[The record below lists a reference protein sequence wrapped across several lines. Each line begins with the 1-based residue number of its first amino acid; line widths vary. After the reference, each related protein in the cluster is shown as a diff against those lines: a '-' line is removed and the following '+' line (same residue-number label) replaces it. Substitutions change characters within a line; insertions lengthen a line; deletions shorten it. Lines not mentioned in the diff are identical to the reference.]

1 MYLKTVL
8 FTENKLT
15 NNPTV
20 DSYKLEDGYFQH
32 LFKSKNLLPKLPQ
45 FFPKKRLKGQHSS
58 QDDGAKQLAGKQVA
72 WGRWQTGC
80 LFVWLGSVCIY
91 LSSVCMCMYFS
102 VLDKLTIH
110 SIWISSC
117 LGKTSSTMDN
127 GISDIWIIF
136 EFCFVEIAH
145 VKFGR
150 SSLLI
155 LVAPWRATCLMG
167 LKSFCCRRHWQGLSL
182 CETSAHAVISE
193 ITATAQNWMKLFSMF
208 ESCVELCAHSF
219 TAQT

>member
-1 MYLKTVL
+1 MAIFSICLRAKIYYQSFHSFSPRRGLKVSIAH
-8 FTENKLT
+8 KMM
-15 NNPTV
+15 V
-20 DSYKLEDGYFQH
+20 QS
-32 LFKSKNLLPKLPQ
+32 NLLENRWLEGGGKL
-45 FFPKKRLKGQHSS
+45 
-58 QDDGAKQLAGKQVA
+58 DAY
-72 WGRWQTGC
+72 
-80 LFVWLGSVCIY
+80 LFGLGLCVSICPC
-91 LSSVCMCMYFS
+91 VCMCMYFS

-136 EFCFVEIAH
+136 EFCFVKIAH